1 MTGAEQL
8 AQALARVIAEAIS
21 EATAQPTQAAM
32 STAAAAKFLGYTPSY
47 VLRIAKAG
55 ELPSVGKGRGR
66 RFLMNDL
73 EAHRRRNRKAARV
86 PITEDR
92 AASPAH

>member
-1 MTGAEQL
+1 MTGAELL
-8 AQALARVIAEAIS
+8 AQAIKALVTEAIAEATS
-21 EATAQPTQAAM
+21 QPTHAAM

-66 RFLMNDL
+66 RFLQPDL
-73 EAHRRRNRKAARV
+73 EAHRRRNRKAARIG
-86 PITEDR
+86 ITEDR
-92 AASPAH
+92 AASAR